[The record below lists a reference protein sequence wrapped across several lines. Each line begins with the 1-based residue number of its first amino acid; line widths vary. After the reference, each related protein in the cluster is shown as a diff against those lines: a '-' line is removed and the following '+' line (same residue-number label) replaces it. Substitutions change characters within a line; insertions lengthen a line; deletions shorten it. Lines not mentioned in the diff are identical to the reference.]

1 MSMVFDTGALIA
13 FDRGDRRVAALVE
26 AVRRRRELLFT
37 SSGCVAQAWREGGPR
52 QTLLARLLSG
62 IHERALDP
70 TVSRNVG
77 GLCSAAGSTD
87 VVDAHV
93 VSLAHDGDII
103 LTSDP
108 DDLRKLLAGT
118 GVRAEIKHC

>member
-1 MSMVFDTGALIA
+1 MSMIFDTGALIA

-26 AVRRRRELLFT
+26 AVRRRRELLAT

-52 QTLLARLLSG
+52 QALLALLLSG

-70 TVSRNVG
+70 TVSRRVG
-77 GLCSAAGSTD
+77 GLCSATRSTD

-93 VSLAHDGDII
+93 VSLVHDDDII

-118 GVRAEIKHC
+118 GVRAEIKRC

>member
-1 MSMVFDTGALIA
+1 MVFDTGALIA

-26 AVRRRRELLFT
+26 AVRRRRELLVT
-37 SSGCVAQAWREGGPR
+37 SSGCVAQAWREGGPK
-52 QTLLARLLSG
+52 QALLARLLNG

-70 TVSRNVG
+70 TVSRHVG
-77 GLCSAAGSTD
+77 RLCSATKSTD

-93 VSLAHDGDII
+93 VSLAHDGDLI

-108 DDLRKLLAGT
+108 DDLRTLLAGT
-118 GVRAEIKHC
+118 GTRAEITRC

>member
-26 AVRRRRELLFT
+26 AVRRRREILVT

-52 QTLLARLLSG
+52 QALLARLLSG
-62 IHERALDP
+62 IHEHALDP
-70 TVSRNVG
+70 TVSRHVG

-93 VSLAHDGDII
+93 VSLAHDGDVIV
-103 LTSDP
+103 TSDP

-118 GVRAEIKHC
+118 GTSAEIKRC